1 MILCSWRRM
10 AYYTTEPHRRL
21 WCLLLLGVPDYWRWG
36 ELLLEVLKPDIKVQ
50 LGAVQRA
57 HQRPGSDL
65 KMNTGNKIVG
75 NFTCF
80 HEIFRRAL
88 ARKSWDNF
96 VFFFFTV
103 HRTQTSAEKLA
114 LSVAS
119 ECADVAYVCVCVCAG
134 VKFCRLG
141 SGTTSWVNAFRTKLA
156 TLAAVMAPKTNDYD
170 VVKSFARLNQMNSC
184 VLFVCF

>member
-36 ELLLEVLKPDIKVQ
+36 ELRLEVLKPDIKVP

-57 HQRPGSDL
+57 HQRPGSAL

-88 ARKSWDNF
+88 ARKSWEYL
-96 VFFFFTV
+96 VFFFTV

-119 ECADVAYVCVCVCAG
+119 ECADVAYVY
-134 VKFCRLG
+134 
-141 SGTTSWVNAFRTKLA
+141 
-156 TLAAVMAPKTNDYD
+156 APES
-170 VVKSFARLNQMNSC
+170 SFADLAEAPHPGWMPSGQNLRLWLRWCHQRRTTTMSWK
-184 VLFVCF
+184 VSPG

>member
-1 MILCSWRRM
+1 M

-80 HEIFRRAL
+80 HEIFRRKVHEKVENISFFFSQCIVPRL
-88 ARKSWDNF
+88 PLKSW
-96 VFFFFTV
+96 
-103 HRTQTSAEKLA
+103 R
-114 LSVAS
+114 
-119 ECADVAYVCVCVCAG
+119 Y
-134 VKFCRLG
+134 RLLPN
-141 SGTTSWVNAFRTKLA
+141 VR
-156 TLAAVMAPKTNDYD
+156 M
-170 VVKSFARLNQMNSC
+170 
-184 VLFVCF
+184 